1 MTGLQFWWLRDLEMF
16 LCLVCCGRELL
27 ELSVLY
33 VKTEENYL
41 AKTRLSE
48 NLQKKMHTIYFLCI
62 LVAIF
67 VMVWHRFTDNSSQ
80 YWVRIIRQILGRKLV
95 NRLHIYLLKLL
106 SPSCYL
112 LAPIHSS
119 GFSIY
124 NFANIVIFYMSTV
137 YFYRELSPTSHCMHT
152 IFWNISL
159 KNDENI
165 LN

>member
-1 MTGLQFWWLRDLEMF
+1 MF

-67 VMVWHRFTDNSSQ
+67 VMV
-80 YWVRIIRQILGRKLV
+80 
-95 NRLHIYLLKLL
+95 
-106 SPSCYL
+106 
-112 LAPIHSS
+112 
-119 GFSIY
+119 
-124 NFANIVIFYMSTV
+124 
-137 YFYRELSPTSHCMHT
+137 
-152 IFWNISL
+152 
-159 KNDENI
+159 
-165 LN
+165 

>member
-1 MTGLQFWWLRDLEMF
+1 MWIYWLRGDWLRRQYLEM
-16 LCLVCCGRELL
+16 
-27 ELSVLY
+27 LSQLKGVWG
-33 VKTEENYL
+33 VRVGNYL
-41 AKTRLSE
+41 IIWPLDI
-48 NLQKKMHTIYFLCI
+48 LFILLVPVLILDDVLCI
-62 LVAIF
+62 FVAIF